1 MAKLSLCLEREG
13 QEIAHL
19 GWYNSLD
26 DAKEEAEA
34 LGMITEGCEII
45 AYQGEK
51 VWLLTSDWEN
61 ITEDEYDG
69 QPTWEQ
75 EWEDFGEVYDDEPN
89 YI

>member
-51 VWLLTSDWEN
+51 VWLLTSDWED
-61 ITEDEYDG
+61 ITENQDEG

-75 EWEDFGEVYDDEPN
+75 EWEDFGEVYSDEYN
-89 YI
+89 SI